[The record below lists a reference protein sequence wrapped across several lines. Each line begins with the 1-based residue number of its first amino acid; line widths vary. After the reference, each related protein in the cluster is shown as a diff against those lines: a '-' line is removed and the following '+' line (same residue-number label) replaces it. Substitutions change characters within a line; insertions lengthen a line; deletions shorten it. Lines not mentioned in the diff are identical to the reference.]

1 MLYTIQY
8 TVFRHVSSCPD
19 YNCPGSEFSVVRT
32 INDSKVLADCA
43 VQYVTDDAWNV
54 KFSQIE
60 GNGRKFRHIELSNI
74 ASSVKFSNGVSIRGH
89 AWV

>member
-19 YNCPGSEFSVVRT
+19 SKFSVVRT
-32 INDSKVLADCA
+32 ITDSKVLADCA